1 MRLSL
6 TLSIHFAKRFI
17 KWVRSDFEWLF
28 ILIYFSVL
36 GFLGCLSLTITSQIR
51 GQYPPPRFFFAF
63 QTKYKGTMGQKHE
76 ETRERCMRRCNC
88 YHVEFCL
95 KMTIFHSK
103 IVLSNTN
110 EKVSLFTEFK
120 RGLIYNAN
128 CISNGSLGY
137 LRNKANT
144 YKSRARLTDRLRMT

>member
-51 GQYPPPRFFFAF
+51 GKYSPPRFLCVSN
-63 QTKYKGTMGQKHE
+63 QVKGTMGQKHE
-76 ETRERCMRRCNC
+76 ETRECCMKRCNC

-120 RGLIYNAN
+120 RGLIYITQIVN
-128 CISNGSLGY
+128 
-137 LRNKANT
+137 
-144 YKSRARLTDRLRMT
+144 RMVVLDI